1 MECIGKNIIILC
13 NVRDESVFFYKFL
26 NQDSII
32 ILLNKPQ
39 LKIYNDIFNEFC
51 NKIGCTVY
59 IVGETFSQN
68 EENISERSKRV
79 IDRILEYYYD
89 ENTKVITHPIYTK
102 KSDPQCRS
110 LYDYLKTKNLNNHYA
125 YTLSYKENSVEN
137 FQKSMLMRY
146 SMIFKND
153 KEKEDQFN
161 KYLNLAKKVGNL
173 KLLEKFNYY

>member
-1 MECIGKNIIILC
+1 
-13 NVRDESVFFYKFL
+13 
-26 NQDSII
+26 
-32 ILLNKPQ
+32 
-39 LKIYNDIFNEFC
+39 
-51 NKIGCTVY
+51 
-59 IVGETFSQN
+59 
-68 EENISERSKRV
+68 
-79 IDRILEYYYD
+79 
-89 ENTKVITHPIYTK
+89 
-102 KSDPQCRS
+102 
-110 LYDYLKTKNLNNHYA
+110 YDYLKTKNLNNHYA